1 MTNPMLRI
9 SIAKIT
15 LNMGAGGPGEKLEKS
30 KKLLEKASAQKVVI
44 TKARK
49 RNTFGVPKGRQIGVK
64 AIMRG
69 KIAEDFLKRVLEA
82 SENKIKASQF
92 DKHGNFSIGV
102 HEYIDIPGMKYDPSI
117 GIMGFDVSVTLK
129 RPGYRVT
136 KRRIRPA
143 KIGKN
148 HLITKDQAIEWLKES
163 MGTEVL

>member
-1 MTNPMLRI
+1 MANPMLRI
-9 SIAKIT
+9 SVAKVT

-44 TKARK
+44 TKAKK
-49 RNTFGVPKGRQIGVK
+49 RSTFGVAKGRQIGVK

-69 KIAEDFLKRVLEA
+69 KPAEEFLKKILEA
-82 SENKIKASQF
+82 TGNKIKASQF
-92 DKHGNFSIGV
+92 DNHGNFSIGV

-117 GIMGFDVSVTLK
+117 GIMGFDVSITLK
-129 RPGYRVT
+129 RPGYRVS

-143 KIGKN
+143 KIGGG
-148 HLITKDQAIEWLKES
+148 HMITKEQAIEWLKES